1 MIRRES
7 IHNLN
12 TKNMKKIILLTIA
25 ALCAFTAVSAQDK
38 GNWGVGPQIGIYT
51 NTGADGAIFG
61 IGATGRYSFT
71 DTWRIQPSLT
81 ALCKS
86 GCSVDIAADVQYL
99 FEVASSW
106 DVYPQ
111 AGLSANDIG
120 GWSCGI
126 NLGAGT
132 DFNVARN
139 WDLSAGFK
147 WMIQTTDYVDEGAE
161 VGLYIEPDA
170 IHIMKKSEYSGMY
183 GDYSSF
189 SNELDE
195 LSDAESEPDE

>member
-126 NLGAGT
+126 NLGARTSPWPATGT
-132 DFNVARN
+132 SR
-139 WDLSAGFK
+139 
-147 WMIQTTDYVDEGAE
+147 
-161 VGLYIEPDA
+161 PD
-170 IHIMKKSEYSGMY
+170 SSG
-183 GDYSSF
+183 
-189 SNELDE
+189 
-195 LSDAESEPDE
+195 

>member
-71 DTWRIQPSLT
+71 DTWRIQPT
-81 ALCKS
+81 
-86 GCSVDIAADVQYL
+86 CST
-99 FEVASSW
+99 SSRSQ
-106 DVYPQ
+106 VR
-111 AGLSANDIG
+111 
-120 GWSCGI
+120 
-126 NLGAGT
+126 GT
-132 DFNVARN
+132 SIRRPV
-139 WDLSAGFK
+139 
-147 WMIQTTDYVDEGAE
+147 
-161 VGLYIEPDA
+161 
-170 IHIMKKSEYSGMY
+170 
-183 GDYSSF
+183 
-189 SNELDE
+189 
-195 LSDAESEPDE
+195 

>member
-126 NLGAGT
+126 NLGAGF
-132 DFNVARN
+132 DYAVADRWDITAGLKYMIETHKN
-139 WDLSAGFK
+139 WSNPLIIS
-147 WMIQTTDYVDEGAE
+147 VGAS
-161 VGLYIEPDA
+161 YR
-170 IHIMKKSEYSGMY
+170 
-183 GDYSSF
+183 F
-189 SNELDE
+189 
-195 LSDAESEPDE
+195 